1 MKMSADS
8 GRHVRVRDA
17 EAARE
22 LATGEG
28 YGGSS
33 FGDRGTFHSL

>member
-1 MKMSADS
+1 MIKMCADS
-8 GRHVRVRDA
+8 GRHVRIRDA

-22 LATGEG
+22 LATGER

-33 FGDRGTFHSL
+33 FSD